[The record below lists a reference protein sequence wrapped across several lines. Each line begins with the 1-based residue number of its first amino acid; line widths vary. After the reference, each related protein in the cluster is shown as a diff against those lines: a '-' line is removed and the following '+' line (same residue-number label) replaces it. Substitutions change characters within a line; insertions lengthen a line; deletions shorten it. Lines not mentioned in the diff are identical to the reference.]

1 MGRTVYDM
9 VLLKLKAIRNPELES
24 TLKFLNFKQ
33 SMSLLFYLEHYL
45 RNDIEVEL
53 SARAALYLIKTYE
66 KGVIQQVES
75 LRPLLHSI
83 SVHLRHRFKEQRNTV
98 GVNIAALKI
107 LSKDVSSKADQDF
120 GALFREKGK
129 QKDDPFAPRGEAGL
143 F

>member
-1 MGRTVYDM
+1 M
-9 VLLKLKAIRNPELES
+9 
-24 TLKFLNFKQ
+24 
-33 SMSLLFYLEHYL
+33 

-120 GALFREKGK
+120 GALFREKGN